1 SNSSIPG
8 SNSNSGPGSDSMVK
22 ATNSGVV
29 VASSTT
35 VVTQGAPSSSVDDS
49 NLDPEMVAQ
58 AAHWTEHKAPDGRN
72 YYYNSKTQE
81 SVWEKPQ
88 AMKDLEAA
96 RLALAQGITLSVNS
110 GPGAPGTEADPPENN
125 STKVN
130 GEDSTS
136 PDDKNTSMEVDNDDS
151 KDGETDDQKSQQDLS
166 RPVSSQPVSGTPW
179 CVVWTGDGRVFF
191 YNPTTKT
198 SVWEKPPDLV
208 DRADVDKMV
217 NNPPAEVV
225 SLKNKAEEPSKD
237 EPLSK
242 KPRTD
247 APLTTMTTTT
257 TATTTTTH
265 PTIISQHVKEE
276 VKRIDIGKEAAIEAE
291 VKAARERAIVPLEIR
306 MKQFRDLL
314 AEKGVSAFS
323 SWEKELSKIVFDSRY
338 LLLTSR
344 ERKQVFEKYVKERAE
359 EERREK
365 RNKLKERKDEF
376 RKLLEEAGLNG
387 KSSFSD
393 FAAKFSKDDR
403 FRNIEKM
410 RERESLFD
418 EFLLEVRRR
427 EKEEK
432 AAKREQIKK
441 DFFTMLKEAD
451 IDRHSR
457 WSDVKRK
464 VDNDPRY
471 KIVESGVQREDWFR
485 DYMIKI
491 KEERRRSRDR
501 SRTRDR
507 DRERER
513 DRDRERDRERPERD
527 RDRGERERERERGEK
542 ERERRSRESR
552 DRSKERERSDRKE
565 KKKEKKDKEREKEKD
580 KERDREEK
588 KEKDKDK
595 DKDREKDDLEAI
607 QDMGEDMEDTHKSE
621 GEDTGSDGP
630 DEEREDGE
638 ANEAAEEE
646 ERERQRRIEES
657 LRKREEEVQRALAGH
672 LRDRD
677 KERMQH
683 KHDEAVHNFNA
694 LLADLVR
701 STDYTWKEAKKS
713 LKKDSRWESAG
724 ALEREEKE
732 KLFNNHVEN
741 LTKRKREKFRELL
754 EELPEVNLDSNWKDL
769 KKELKDDPRY
779 TKFSSSDKKCE
790 REFREYLKDKLVAAK
805 ADFRELLKETKSIT
819 HRSLKMCS
827 EGEQHMR
834 DVVEVLRKDRRYL
847 VLDCQPEERSK
858 ILMAYMEELEK
869 RGPPPPP
876 TASEPTRRHGEEG
889 SVHQR

>member
-1 SNSSIPG
+1 
-8 SNSNSGPGSDSMVK
+8 
-22 ATNSGVV
+22 
-29 VASSTT
+29 
-35 VVTQGAPSSSVDDS
+35 
-49 NLDPEMVAQ
+49 
-58 AAHWTEHKAPDGRN
+58 
-72 YYYNSKTQE
+72 
-81 SVWEKPQ
+81 
-88 AMKDLEAA
+88 
-96 RLALAQGITLSVNS
+96 
-110 GPGAPGTEADPPENN
+110 
-125 STKVN
+125 
-130 GEDSTS
+130 
-136 PDDKNTSMEVDNDDS
+136 
-151 KDGETDDQKSQQDLS
+151 
-166 RPVSSQPVSGTPW
+166 
-179 CVVWTGDGRVFF
+179 
-191 YNPTTKT
+191 
-198 SVWEKPPDLV
+198 
-208 DRADVDKMV
+208 
-217 NNPPAEVV
+217 
-225 SLKNKAEEPSKD
+225 
-237 EPLSK
+237 
-242 KPRTD
+242 
-247 APLTTMTTTT
+247 
-257 TATTTTTH
+257 
-265 PTIISQHVKEE
+265 
-276 VKRIDIGKEAAIEAE
+276 
-291 VKAARERAIVPLEIR
+291 
-306 MKQFRDLL
+306 
-314 AEKGVSAFS
+314 
-323 SWEKELSKIVFDSRY
+323 
-338 LLLTSR
+338 
-344 ERKQVFEKYVKERAE
+344 
-359 EERREK
+359 
-365 RNKLKERKDEF
+365 
-376 RKLLEEAGLNG
+376 
-387 KSSFSD
+387 
-393 FAAKFSKDDR
+393 
-403 FRNIEKM
+403 
-410 RERESLFD
+410 
-418 EFLLEVRRR
+418 
-427 EKEEK
+427 
-432 AAKREQIKK
+432 
-441 DFFTMLKEAD
+441 MLKEAD

>member
-1 SNSSIPG
+1 
-8 SNSNSGPGSDSMVK
+8 
-22 ATNSGVV
+22 
-29 VASSTT
+29 
-35 VVTQGAPSSSVDDS
+35 
-49 NLDPEMVAQ
+49 
-58 AAHWTEHKAPDGRN
+58 
-72 YYYNSKTQE
+72 
-81 SVWEKPQ
+81 
-88 AMKDLEAA
+88 
-96 RLALAQGITLSVNS
+96 
-110 GPGAPGTEADPPENN
+110 
-125 STKVN
+125 
-130 GEDSTS
+130 
-136 PDDKNTSMEVDNDDS
+136 
-151 KDGETDDQKSQQDLS
+151 
-166 RPVSSQPVSGTPW
+166 
-179 CVVWTGDGRVFF
+179 
-191 YNPTTKT
+191 
-198 SVWEKPPDLV
+198 
-208 DRADVDKMV
+208 
-217 NNPPAEVV
+217 
-225 SLKNKAEEPSKD
+225 
-237 EPLSK
+237 
-242 KPRTD
+242 
-247 APLTTMTTTT
+247 
-257 TATTTTTH
+257 
-265 PTIISQHVKEE
+265 
-276 VKRIDIGKEAAIEAE
+276 
-291 VKAARERAIVPLEIR
+291 
-306 MKQFRDLL
+306 
-314 AEKGVSAFS
+314 
-323 SWEKELSKIVFDSRY
+323 
-338 LLLTSR
+338 
-344 ERKQVFEKYVKERAE
+344 
-359 EERREK
+359 
-365 RNKLKERKDEF
+365 
-376 RKLLEEAGLNG
+376 
-387 KSSFSD
+387 
-393 FAAKFSKDDR
+393 
-403 FRNIEKM
+403 
-410 RERESLFD
+410 
-418 EFLLEVRRR
+418 
-427 EKEEK
+427 
-432 AAKREQIKK
+432 
-441 DFFTMLKEAD
+441 MLKEAD

-621 GEDTGSDGP
+621 VRGTKLASMGEDTGSDGP

-876 TASEPTRRHGEEG
+876 TASEPTRRK
-889 SVHQR
+889 

>member
-265 PTIISQHVKEE
+265 PTIISHVKEE